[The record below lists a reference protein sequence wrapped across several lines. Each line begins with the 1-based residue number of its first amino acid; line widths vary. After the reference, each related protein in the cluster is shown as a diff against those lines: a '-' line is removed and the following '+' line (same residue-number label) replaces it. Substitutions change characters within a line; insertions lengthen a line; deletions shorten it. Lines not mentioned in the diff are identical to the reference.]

1 MQTLAGM
8 AEQETIGGSRRALV
22 AAENADEGAS
32 LTRRLGREG
41 FEVITAGDGQE
52 AVQIAGS
59 AWQPDV
65 VLLDLALPEVDG
77 FSVCERIRATNHKIV
92 ILVLGG
98 DPDKN
103 EIQSL
108 DSGADGYVAKP
119 FSTEVLLARVRAH
132 LRRGESTGNQR
143 ILEYGDLRLDTKNY
157 ATWVKGE
164 WVDLRPQEFRLLVAL
179 AQSLGVPVS
188 RRELVR
194 QTGTSW
200 RGASSRTVDINVS
213 RIRARIETPSD
224 YTYIHSVRGF
234 GYRFEPVPRRM
245 PMTGRTPPNE
255 RAV

>member
-1 MQTLAGM
+1 M
-8 AEQETIGGSRRALV
+8 V
-22 AAENADEGAS
+22 AAGNADEGAS
-32 LTRRLGREG
+32 LARWLRREG
-41 FEVITAGDGQE
+41 FEVMTAGDGQE

-65 VLLDLALPEVDG
+65 VLLDLTLPEVDG
-77 FSVCERIRATNHKIV
+77 FSVCERIRATNQKV
-92 ILVLGG
+92 VLLVLGG

-103 EIQSL
+103 EIRSL
-108 DSGADGYVAKP
+108 DSGADDYLAKP
-119 FSTEVLLARVRAH
+119 FPPEVLLARIRAH
-132 LRRGESTGNQR
+132 LRRGQSTGNQR
-143 ILEYGDLRLDTKNY
+143 ILEFGDLRLDTKNY

-164 WVDLRPQEFRLLVAL
+164 WVDLRLQEFRLLVAL

-188 RRELVR
+188 RRELAR

-224 YTYIHSVRGF
+224 YTYIHSVRGV
-234 GYRFEPVPRRM
+234 GYRFEPVLKETSSKASPE
-245 PMTGRTPPNE
+245 E